1 MTRTNSARGA
11 VASALLLLLL
21 ARPASAQV
29 SASDATIHVGAS
41 AIGGVVTSAK
51 GPEAGVW
58 VIAETNDLPTKYAKI
73 VVTDDAG
80 RYLLPDLPPATYE
93 IWVRGYGLADSKRIR
108 AKPGERLNLA
118 ASIAADA
125 HQAAQIY
132 PAIYW
137 YSMLKIPDESLFSGP
152 TRDPN
157 MPD

>member
-93 IWVRGYGLADSKRIR
+93 IWVRGYGLAELETNSRQARRTPQSRRFDRSGRTSGG
-108 AKPGERLNLA
+108 ANLPR
-118 ASIAADA
+118 D
-125 HQAAQIY
+125 
-132 PAIYW
+132 
-137 YSMLKIPDESLFSGP
+137 LLV
-152 TRDPN
+152 TRC
-157 MPD
+157 